1 MEMTSEKIV
10 FQVVNPDEKDRGKK
24 MLVEEKKETHSSPKR
39 MPINRLFN
47 RCWHFQAV
55 ALLREELSHVL
66 EPKMRI

>member
-1 MEMTSEKIV
+1 MVLFIESWK
-10 FQVVNPDEKDRGKK
+10 RR
-24 MLVEEKKETHSSPKR
+24 KETHSSPKR

-66 EPKMRI
+66 KPKMRIQFSETSRAFLWLKQF